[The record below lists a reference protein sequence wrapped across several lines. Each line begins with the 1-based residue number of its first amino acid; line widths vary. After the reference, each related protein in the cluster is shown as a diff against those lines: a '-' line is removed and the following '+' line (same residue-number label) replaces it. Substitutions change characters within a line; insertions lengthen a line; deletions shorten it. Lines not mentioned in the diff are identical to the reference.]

1 MEWVVNVTPRPL
13 YPLERS
19 GTHCIRGWVD
29 PFGRH
34 FLLSRLKEIFM
45 NKQHYSIEVISNKG
59 DLRKHNFCSPCS
71 SLNLSLDNFASLVK
85 QIEEAE
91 VSKKILFVEDKNKI

>member
-1 MEWVVNVTPRPL
+1 MGWVANARPLPL
-13 YPLERS
+13 YPRERP
-19 GTHCIRGWVD
+19 GTHFICGWVD
-29 PFGRH
+29 PCVRH
-34 FLLSRLKEIFM
+34 FLLFRLKEISM
-45 NKQHYSIEVISNKG
+45 NKQYHLIEVITKEG

-91 VSKKILFVEDKNKI
+91 V